1 MDLIQRPRRL
11 RGSETLRKMV
21 RETRIDKSSLIY
33 PLFVRE
39 GHNIKEEIPSMEGQF
54 RYSVD
59 QLPYELENLSKAGVS
74 SVMLFGIPD
83 HKDEVGSGAYAQDG
97 IVQKALREAKKQF
110 PDMYYITDVCMCEYT
125 SHGHCGVLCG
135 HEVENDATLELLAK
149 TALSHVEAGADMVAP
164 SDMMDGRV
172 RAYYHLPGLFE
183 FYELYRIFLPLFR
196 EHREYFYDWCD
207 IGSIYGA
214 PPDCIWGG
222 GRVSLEDHDAREV
235 LALLQEYDISA
246 RLTFS
251 NSLLREEHLSDR
263 KCNELCAL
271 FAENA
276 TSENGVIVHSELLLQ
291 YLKSHYPELYPVSS
305 TTKVLTDF
313 EALKKETDRDD
324 FRYVV
329 PDFRLNKAYEKL
341 NTLTESQ
348 KDKVEFLCNECCY
361 FGCKER
367 KECYEAVSRRNLGEE
382 SDFSCTSPGAEEG
395 YRFSKAMKNPGFISV
410 GDIQKIYLPMGFS
423 NYKIE
428 GRGLGSALVLEFL
441 LYYMTKPEYQLQVRE
456 EIYLDNMLDLF

>member
-1 MDLIQRPRRL
+1 M
-11 RGSETLRKMV
+11 
-21 RETRIDKSSLIY
+21 
-33 PLFVRE
+33 
-39 GHNIKEEIPSMEGQF
+39 N
-54 RYSVD
+54 
-59 QLPYELENLSKAGVS
+59 
-74 SVMLFGIPD
+74 
-83 HKDEVGSGAYAQDG
+83 
-97 IVQKALREAKKQF
+97 KQ
-110 PDMYYITDVCMCEYT
+110 
-125 SHGHCGVLCG
+125 
-135 HEVENDATLELLAK
+135 
-149 TALSHVEAGADMVAP
+149 TAH
-164 SDMMDGRV
+164 
-172 RAYYHLPGLFE
+172 YHLPGLFE
-183 FYELYRIFLPLFR
+183 FYELYRMFLPLFR
-196 EHREYFYDWCD
+196 EHGEYFYDWCD

-222 GRVSLEDHDAREV
+222 GRVSLEDHDAGEV
-235 LALLQEYDISA
+235 LALLQEYGISA

-251 NSLLREEHLSDR
+251 NSKLIEEHLSDR

-271 FAENA
+271 FAEN
-276 TSENGVIVHSELLLQ
+276 TEPENGVIVHSELLLQ
-291 YLKSHYPELYPVSS
+291 YLKSHYPQLYLISS

-313 EALKKETDRDD
+313 EALKKEIDRDD

-361 FGCKER
+361 FGCKDR
-367 KECYEAVSRRNLGEE
+367 KECYEAVSHRNLGEE
-382 SDFSCTSPGAEEG
+382 PDFSCTSPGAEEG
-395 YRFSKAMKNPGFISV
+395 YRFSKVMKNPGFISV

>member
-1 MDLIQRPRRL
+1 MRH
-11 RGSETLRKMV
+11 M
-21 RETRIDKSSLIY
+21 
-33 PLFVRE
+33 
-39 GHNIKEEIPSMEGQF
+39 
-54 RYSVD
+54 
-59 QLPYELENLSKAGVS
+59 
-74 SVMLFGIPD
+74 
-83 HKDEVGSGAYAQDG
+83 
-97 IVQKALREAKKQF
+97 QK
-110 PDMYYITDVCMCEYT
+110 T
-125 SHGHCGVLCG
+125 
-135 HEVENDATLELLAK
+135 
-149 TALSHVEAGADMVAP
+149 
-164 SDMMDGRV
+164 
-172 RAYYHLPGLFE
+172 AYYHFPGLFE

-222 GRVSLEDHDAREV
+222 GRVSLEDHDAGEV
-235 LALLQEYDISA
+235 LALLQEYGISA

-271 FAENA
+271 FAEN
-276 TSENGVIVHSELLLQ
+276 TEPENGVIVHSELLLQ
-291 YLKSHYPELYPVSS
+291 YLKSHYPQLYLISS

-313 EALKKETDRDD
+313 EALKKEADRED

-329 PDFRLNKAYEKL
+329 PDFHLNKAYEEL

-361 FGCKER
+361 FGCKDR
-367 KECYEAVSRRNLGEE
+367 KECYEAVSHRNLGEE
-382 SDFSCTSPGAEEG
+382 PDFSCTSPGAEEG

-410 GDIQKIYLPMGFS
+410 EDIQKIYLPMGFS

>member
-1 MDLIQRPRRL
+1 M
-11 RGSETLRKMV
+11 
-21 RETRIDKSSLIY
+21 
-33 PLFVRE
+33 
-39 GHNIKEEIPSMEGQF
+39 N
-54 RYSVD
+54 
-59 QLPYELENLSKAGVS
+59 
-74 SVMLFGIPD
+74 
-83 HKDEVGSGAYAQDG
+83 
-97 IVQKALREAKKQF
+97 KK
-110 PDMYYITDVCMCEYT
+110 T
-125 SHGHCGVLCG
+125 
-135 HEVENDATLELLAK
+135 
-149 TALSHVEAGADMVAP
+149 
-164 SDMMDGRV
+164 
-172 RAYYHLPGLFE
+172 AYYHLPGLFE
-183 FYELYRIFLPLFR
+183 FYELYRVFLPLFR
-196 EHREYFYDWCD
+196 DHREYFYDWCD

-214 PPDCIWGG
+214 PTDCLWGG

-235 LALLQEYDISA
+235 LALLQEYGISA

-251 NSLLREEHLSDR
+251 NSQLCEEHLSDR

-271 FAENA
+271 FAEN
-276 TSENGVIVHSELLLQ
+276 TEQENGVIVHSELLLQ
-291 YLKSHYPELYPVSS
+291 YLKSHYPELYLVSS

-313 EALKKETDRDD
+313 EALRKEIDRGD

-361 FGCKER
+361 FGCKDR
-367 KECYEAVSRRNLGEE
+367 KECYEAVSLRNLGEE
-382 SDFSCTSPGAEEG
+382 PDFRCTSPGAAEG

-410 GDIQKIYLPMGFS
+410 EEIQKSYLPMGFS

-428 GRGLGSALVLEFL
+428 GRGLGSALILEFL

>member
-1 MDLIQRPRRL
+1 M
-11 RGSETLRKMV
+11 
-21 RETRIDKSSLIY
+21 
-33 PLFVRE
+33 
-39 GHNIKEEIPSMEGQF
+39 N
-54 RYSVD
+54 
-59 QLPYELENLSKAGVS
+59 
-74 SVMLFGIPD
+74 
-83 HKDEVGSGAYAQDG
+83 
-97 IVQKALREAKKQF
+97 KQ
-110 PDMYYITDVCMCEYT
+110 
-125 SHGHCGVLCG
+125 
-135 HEVENDATLELLAK
+135 
-149 TALSHVEAGADMVAP
+149 TAH
-164 SDMMDGRV
+164 
-172 RAYYHLPGLFE
+172 YHLPGLFE
-183 FYELYRIFLPLFR
+183 FYELYRMFLPLFR

-222 GRVSLEDHDAREV
+222 GRVSLEDHDAGEV
-235 LALLQEYDISA
+235 LALLQEYGISA

-251 NSLLREEHLSDR
+251 NSKLIEEHLSDR
-263 KCNELCAL
+263 KSNELCAL
-271 FAENA
+271 FAEN
-276 TSENGVIVHSELLLQ
+276 TEPENGVIVHSELLLQ
-291 YLKSHYPELYPVSS
+291 YLKSHYPQLYLISS

-313 EALKKETDRDD
+313 EALKKEADRED

-361 FGCKER
+361 FGCEDR
-367 KECYEAVSRRNLGEE
+367 KECYEAVSHRNLGEE
-382 SDFSCTSPGAEEG
+382 PDFSCTSPGAEEG